1 MPIEI
6 YPNHSNN
13 NHFDSQLENMVEAGV
28 QDDHYFSSCL
38 SVRAP
43 YFSAL
48 SDLPL
53 LIFYTEKDA
62 FRSSSHQQFIE
73 PYTPKWLKNQNATTF
88 CTWER
93 EALRGVHWNFLEFS
107 YGSESHNNFFAFS
120 VLLKGLLKALCI
132 GVSF

>member
-13 NHFDSQLENMVEAGV
+13 NHFDSQLENMVEAEV

-43 YFSAL
+43 YFGAL

-62 FRSSSHQQFIE
+62 FRSSSHQQVIE
-73 PYTPKWLKNQNATTF
+73 PYMPKWLQNQNATAF
-88 CTWER
+88 CTLSLIGER
-93 EALRGVHWNFLEFS
+93 EP
-107 YGSESHNNFFAFS
+107 
-120 VLLKGLLKALCI
+120 
-132 GVSF
+132 